1 MTDISPEVQR
11 FVVERI
17 QSVAQL
23 ELVLVLHRD
32 PSVEWTVPMAS
43 AEMRYP
49 RAWVAEQLLDFERAG
64 LVETGARVELSYR
77 YEPRGCLAD
86 RRRLAQTFDR
96 RPRAITAMI
105 FADAFRI
112 RGKGD

>member
-23 ELVLVLHRD
+23 EL
-32 PSVEWTVPMAS
+32 
-43 AEMRYP
+43 AE
-49 RAWVAEQLLDFERAG
+49 
-64 LVETGARVELSYR
+64 TS
-77 YEPRGCLAD
+77 
-86 RRRLAQTFDR
+86 DR

-112 RGKGD
+112 RRKGDWMATAVYSQAAKRSRGQGCSLP